1 MSDTPNRSL
10 AIPVPGVDLVPDGW
24 WKSTVIPWA
33 DGQSDGKS
41 LKVAAAQ
48 LDGLIAAYE
57 TLDADTLELMR
68 ARRYLELRWGELL
81 GPAKPGP
88 PKSSHASEDL
98 NKDDTYR
105 FRQLAN
111 MRNLVLERLNAA
123 TDADEVTRAAIL
135 RLSHVSQNTGEN
147 EWYTPVEFI
156 DAAIE
161 VMGGI
166 DLDPASS
173 IEANKL
179 IGAETF
185 YTKENSGL
193 DQPWEGRVWLNPPYT
208 SDLVTRFAD
217 KLTREYKADRVDQAC
232 LLTNNATETQ
242 WFQKTVR
249 VANAVCF
256 PDGRITYW
264 NPDRTSRTPLQGQV
278 VLYFGS
284 EVRLFRS
291 TFGELGAVL
300 VT

>member
-10 AIPVPGVDLVPDGW
+10 AIVPDAVLEPGL
-24 WKSTVIPWA
+24 SGLA
-33 DGQSDGKS
+33 DTANKEHVLAQESAVGLVQHAAGSGAALTEAKS
-41 LKVAAAQ
+41 LLSHGEWLPWLADNFEASQQTASVYMRVAANYQRASS
-48 LDGLIAAYE
+48 LDELSLRKALAAM
-57 TLDADTLELMR
+57 AD
-68 ARRYLELRWGELL
+68 
-81 GPAKPGP
+81 
-88 PKSSHASEDL
+88 D
-98 NKDDTYR
+98 KD
-105 FRQLAN
+105 
-111 MRNLVLERLNAA
+111 V
-123 TDADEVTRAAIL
+123 
-135 RLSHVSQNTGEN
+135 HVSQNTGEN
-147 EWYTPVEFI
+147 EWYTPAPFI

-185 YTKENSGL
+185 HTKENSGL
-193 DQPWEGRVWLNPPYT
+193 DQSWEGRVWLNPPYT

-232 LLTNNATETQ
+232 LLTNNATETR

-264 NPDRTSRTPLQGQV
+264 HPDRTSRTPLQGQV

-284 EVRLFRS
+284 EVRRFRS
-291 TFGELGAVL
+291 IFGELGAVL

>member
-1 MSDTPNRSL
+1 MESVIEGLTAWELEHL
-10 AIPVPGVDLVPDGW
+10 AAINTYEKKVEAPESEASGLRWLQAEEVDAALDAGV
-24 WKSTVIPWA
+24 TER
-33 DGQSDGKS
+33 
-41 LKVAAAQ
+41 KVADNWKRD
-48 LDGLIAAYE
+48 DGTTYSKSHVHYVQKTWAIFGHLGDQDRPPFNEAYHSDKVRKP
-57 TLDADTLELMR
+57 DA
-68 ARRYLELRWGELL
+68 
-81 GPAKPGP
+81 
-88 PKSSHASEDL
+88 
-98 NKDDTYR
+98 
-105 FRQLAN
+105 
-111 MRNLVLERLNAA
+111 
-123 TDADEVTRAAIL
+123 
-135 RLSHVSQNTGEN
+135 HVSQNTGEN
-147 EWYTPVEFI
+147 EWYTPAPFI

-173 IEANKL
+173 SEANKL
-179 IGAETF
+179 VGADTF

-284 EVRLFRS
+284 EVRRFRS
-291 TFGELGAVL
+291 TFGGLGAVL